1 MTNSEV
7 EVNEEQPEN
16 REVERE
22 ETSTICV
29 LHMLVPVEARR
40 RAKLAA
46 IASGLSFR
54 DYVTH
59 LFSQAQP
66 FSRR

>member
-1 MTNSEV
+1 MNDTEPETIDHSTICRESERQETN
-7 EVNEEQPEN
+7 
-16 REVERE
+16 
-22 ETSTICV
+22 ICV

-54 DYVTH
+54 DYVTL
-59 LFSQAQP
+59 LFSQAEP
-66 FSRR
+66 VSNSE

>member
-1 MTNSEV
+1 MNSTE
-7 EVNEEQPEN
+7 PETIDHSSVH
-16 REVERE
+16 RESERQ
-22 ETSTICV
+22 ETTICV

-59 LFSQAQP
+59 LLSQAQP
-66 FSRR
+66 VSHE